1 MSLNNI
7 QLQPQLLAD
16 LYTHSLLQSSTTSVP
31 ETATVKY
38 LGKNQKNILVIVQQS
53 SVPFLP
59 DEELS
64 FLTNILS
71 ACNLSLADIAILN
84 SNGLPVE
91 RLENAIEADA
101 KTVILFGIDPLSI
114 GLPIN
119 FPFFQLQQF
128 NKRMYLYS
136 PPLSEIEK
144 DKPLKMKLWNALKNL
159 FGI

>member
-7 QLQPQLLAD
+7 QLRPQMLAD
-16 LYTHSLLQSSTTSVP
+16 LYTNSLLQSNTTSVP
-31 ETATVKY
+31 ETASVKY
-38 LGKNQKNILVIVQQS
+38 LGKNQKKILIIVQHPS
-53 SVPFLP
+53 IPFLP

-71 ACNLSLADIAILN
+71 ACKLSLADIGIIN
-84 SNGLPVE
+84 STGIAVEGLQK
-91 RLENAIEADA
+91 AIESDA
-101 KTVILFGIDPLSI
+101 KTVLLFGIDPLSI

-136 PPLSEIEK
+136 PALSELER
-144 DKPLKMKLWNALKNL
+144 DKALKMKLWNSLKTL
-159 FGI
+159 FGV

>member
-7 QLQPQLLAD
+7 QLQPQLMAD
-16 LYTHSLLQSSTTSVP
+16 LYKHSLLQSSTTSVP
-31 ETATVKY
+31 DSPIVKY
-38 LGKNQKNILVIVQQS
+38 LGKNQKNIMVIVQQP
-53 SVPFLP
+53 SVPFLK

-64 FLTNILS
+64 FLTSVLS
-71 ACNLSLADIAILN
+71 ACKLSIADIAILN
-84 SNGLPVE
+84 CNGIPVE
-91 RLENAIEADA
+91 SLEMAIEADA

-136 PPLSEIEK
+136 PSLEEIEN
-144 DKPLKMKLWNALKNL
+144 DKALKIKLWNALKNL

>member
-16 LYTHSLLQSSTTSVP
+16 LYKNSLLESGATSVP
-31 ETATVKY
+31 DLGTVKY
-38 LGKNQKNILVIVQQS
+38 LGKNQKNILVIVHQP

-59 DEELS
+59 DEELA

-71 ACNLSLADIAILN
+71 ACKLSLADIAILN

-91 RLENAIEADA
+91 SLENAIETEA

-136 PPLSEIEK
+136 PSLEEIEK
-144 DKPLKMKLWNALKNL
+144 DKSLKMKLWNALKNL

>member
-16 LYTHSLLQSSTTSVP
+16 LYPNSLLQSGTTSVP
-31 ETATVKY
+31 DSPVVKY
-38 LGKNQKNILVIVQQS
+38 LGNNKKNILIIVDQP
-53 SVPFLP
+53 SVPFLK

-71 ACNLSLADIAILN
+71 ACKLGLGDIAIIN
-84 SNGLPVE
+84 SNGIPVE

-136 PPLSEIEK
+136 PSLTEVEK
-144 DKPLKMKLWNALKNL
+144 DKTVKMKLWNALKNL

>member
-1 MSLNNI
+1 M
-7 QLQPQLLAD
+7 
-16 LYTHSLLQSSTTSVP
+16 
-31 ETATVKY
+31 
-38 LGKNQKNILVIVQQS
+38 VIVQQS